1 MPDHDAT
8 LSKIGD
14 LASEA
19 GLRRVTMLAWRD
31 LDDPE
36 AGGSEIHASTV
47 AKTWAEAGVEV
58 TMRTSYAAG
67 HPQVAVRDGYRV
79 IRKAGRYLVF
89 PRAMISQ
96 RAGWHGRSDGLV
108 EIWNGM
114 PFFSP
119 VWATGPRIVFL
130 HHHHAEM
137 WDMTLPPRLARIGRL
152 VESRLAPPMYRR
164 TNIVTL
170 SDTAK
175 GELVDEMGLP
185 AERITVVRPGIDPQ
199 FSPGGG
205 RAATPLIVA
214 VGRLVPVKRF
224 DLLID
229 VLAELRGRHPELE
242 AVIVGEGYL
251 REELEAQRHELGADS
266 WIHLPG
272 RVTDDELISLY
283 RQAWVVAST
292 SAREGWGMSMTEASA
307 CGTPVVATA
316 ISGHGDSVIPGVTG
330 LLAEGRR
337 EPFAD
342 ALEAVLGDP
351 DLRGRLGEGGLQ
363 FASELTWD
371 ATALGTFEVLARDAS
386 ERRRSRPS
394 AP

>member
-8 LSKIGD
+8 LSKIAD
-14 LASEA
+14 LAAGA
-19 GLRRVTMLAWRD
+19 GLRSVTMLAWRD

-47 AKTWAEAGVEV
+47 AKTWAEAGLEV
-58 TMRTSYAAG
+58 TMRTSHAPG
-67 HPQVAVRDGYRV
+67 HPQVADRDGYRV

-89 PRAMISQ
+89 PRAVISQ
-96 RAGWHGRSDGLV
+96 RAGWHGPSDALV

-119 VWATGPRIVFL
+119 LWAKGPRVVFL

-137 WDMTLPPRLARIGRL
+137 WDMTLPPRLARVGRL

-164 TNIVTL
+164 TSIVTL
-170 SDTAK
+170 SETAK
-175 GELVDEMGLP
+175 RELVEEMRLP
-185 AERITVVRPGIDPQ
+185 SERISVVRPGIAPM
-199 FSPGGG
+199 FSPGGE
-205 RAATPLIVA
+205 RARTPLVVA

-229 VLAELRGRHPELE
+229 VLARLRGRHPELE

-251 REELEAQRHELGADS
+251 REELEAQCRRLGAES
-266 WIHLPG
+266 WIRLAG
-272 RVTDDELISLY
+272 RVTDDELVALY
-283 RQAWVVAST
+283 RRAWVAAST

-316 ISGHGDSVIPGVTG
+316 IAGHGDSVISGVTG
-330 LLAEGRR
+330 LLADGRL

-342 ALEAVLGDP
+342 ALDSVLGDEE
-351 DLRGRLGEGGLQ
+351 LRQRLGAGGLQ

-371 ATALGTFEVLARDAS
+371 ATALGAFDVLAKDARA
-386 ERRRSRPS
+386 RRRSR
-394 AP
+394 AGAD